1 MNYYVKYYEIFQ
13 PMTDPKFSFFLE
25 SKPNKTGEHLIF
37 LNLSYGLREYDVKT
51 EKYKYLPLK
60 LSTAFTIR
68 KEDWD
73 REKYCGNTTHVRKNG
88 VGLNNALSKIK
99 TTSTEQLQI
108 FENEHNRL
116 PTTNELKT
124 IILEKLGK
132 SKDTS
137 KDISITKYIS
147 DEVTRR
153 TTIEITSNQRWSKA
167 TGKQY
172 TNLENHIKN
181 YETKKNT
188 ILTFGKLT
196 GEIFLDFFKVINDV
210 HKIENGEYYAHN
222 TIVKENNHFKAILN
236 SAYKNNIKIGFNHLH
251 DNYEIK
257 EREIKNDIVLTTE
270 QLITIIN
277 TDVSLSKEFTHARN
291 YFIISS
297 FTGLRISDM
306 KFLYKVEPKHQMH
319 NSKKYFC
326 FTTKIRK
333 NKENKDELIVTIPVL
348 APLKDLLNQNKNLF
362 PKFPAQSNIR
372 KDITKFLKFLKFENL
387 VGIKKYYYTVDNAVL
402 FKEKLCDVFGPHD
415 CRSTFITNLKDLGI
429 TSNQIE
435 PITHPKNKS
444 QSIVDR
450 YDKTELVS
458 KAVNFINVLN
468 SKNSDLYKY

>member
-1 MNYYVKYYEIFQ
+1 
-13 PMTDPKFSFFLE
+13 MTDPKYSFFLE

-60 LSTAFTIR
+60 LSTGFTIR

-73 REKYCGNTTHVRKNG
+73 REKYCSNTTHVRKNG

-108 FENEHNRL
+108 FENEHNRQ

-147 DEVTRR
+147 DSVTRR
-153 TTIEITSNQRWSKA
+153 TAVEITSNQRWSKA

-196 GEIFLDFFKVINDV
+196 GEIFLDFFRVINDIN
-210 HKIENGEYYAHN
+210 KIENKEYYAHN
-222 TIVKENNHFKAILN
+222 TIAKENTHFRAVLN
-236 SAYKNNIKIGFNHLH
+236 SAYKENIKIGFNYNHE
-251 DNYEIK
+251 NYEIK
-257 EREIKNDIVLTTE
+257 KREIKNEIILTTE
-270 QLITIIN
+270 QLNTIII
-277 TDVSLSKEFTHARN
+277 TDVNFSMEFIHARN
-291 YFIISS
+291 YILLSS

-306 KFLYKVEPKHQMH
+306 VYLHELQPENLRY
-319 NSKKYFC
+319 NSVNYFC
-326 FTTKIRK
+326 VTTKIRK
-333 NKENKDELIVTIPVL
+333 NKENKDELTAVIPIL
-348 APLKDLLNQNKNLF
+348 NPIKIFLKQNNNIF
-362 PKFPAQSNIR
+362 PKFPAQANIR
-372 KDITKFLKFLKFENL
+372 KDITKFLKHLKFENL
-387 VGIKKYYYTVDNAVL
+387 VDIKKYYYRVDNAVVS
-402 FKEKLCDVFGPHD
+402 KERLCDVFSPHD

-429 TSNQIE
+429 IDDEIE
-435 PITHPKNKS
+435 PITHPKNKNK
-444 QSIVDR
+444 SIVQT
-450 YDKTELVS
+450 YDKRKLVG
-458 KAVNFINVLN
+458 KAVNLINVLN
-468 SKNSDLYKY
+468 TKKSDLYKY